1 MRLQPTALLNYTGAI
16 QALAFHPWVFIRP
29 SRMRD
34 TALIE
39 HERVHLQEQE
49 EMGRWRWFARYLLSR
64 QFRLDAEVRAY
75 RRQIAAHG
83 TTVDRA
89 ANMLVKHYL
98 LNIDKQEA
106 TRLLLAQP

>member
-1 MRLQPTALLNYTGAI
+1 MRLRPTSLLNYTGAI
-16 QALAFHPWVFIRP
+16 QAVAIYPWVFIRP

-34 TALIE
+34 TGLIE
-39 HERVHLQEQE
+39 HERVHLEEQAA
-49 EMGRWRWFARYLLSR
+49 GRVKWWLRYLLSR

-106 TRLLLAQP
+106 ARLLLAQP